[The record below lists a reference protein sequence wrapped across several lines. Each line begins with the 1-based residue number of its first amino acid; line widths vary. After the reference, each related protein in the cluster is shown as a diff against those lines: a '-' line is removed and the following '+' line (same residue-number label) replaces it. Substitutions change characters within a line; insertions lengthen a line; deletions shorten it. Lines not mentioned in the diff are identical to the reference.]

1 MPRAVAE
8 KTDPGRRHLHNSG
21 ASLVLASS
29 PAGWAVLTGSWYQS
43 AAVDGDRHAVV
54 YLVWVVP
61 TMVVTWILPDDPALD
76 EGAPAYQ

>member
-1 MPRAVAE
+1 
-8 KTDPGRRHLHNSG
+8 
-21 ASLVLASS
+21 
-29 PAGWAVLTGSWYQS
+29 
-43 AAVDGDRHAVV
+43 VDGDRHAVV